1 MDTSGEFRDQLSVG
15 NPRRLRTVFTEV
27 MIFPSNPDAGLA
39 GGLMQQ
45 IRRKK
50 IRFSCHVRVS
60 NHFVVVTTTIEAEFS
75 PH

>member
-1 MDTSGEFRDQLSVG
+1 
-15 NPRRLRTVFTEV
+15 